1 MKVEGRVE
9 LGGAVGEK
17 DEREKEGGVDQFVY
31 ENHIDNLLFGLL
43 SPGWCFL
50 SGHVLKTVAILFQ
63 LLEVFPHSRC
73 ECCKEEGKKGEG
85 GRGGEEETGR
95 GRRGK
100 REEEKKKR
108 GVRKGEGNEGEKGE
122 EGRRRR

>member
-17 DEREKEGGVDQFVY
+17 DEREKKGGVDQFVY
-31 ENHIDNLLFGLL
+31 ENHIDNPLFGLL
-43 SPGWCFL
+43 SPGRCFL

-73 ECCKEEGKKGEG
+73 ECCKEEGRKGEG
-85 GRGGEEETGR
+85 GRGGEEEVGR

-100 REEEKKKR
+100 RGEEKKK
-108 GVRKGEGNEGEKGE
+108 KGSE
-122 EGRRRR
+122 EGGGE